1 MEHDTERQNAGYGN
15 PARNLLLATDL
26 SSRCDRALDRAVMLA
41 AAWGAKLHLL
51 YIQEGD
57 EPAPDREPMPGYSAR
72 TLAERHLGAATRG
85 RAVDADI
92 LIDRGSPAEVILHK
106 AVALDCD
113 LVITGIARSGSLAR
127 SVLGTTVE
135 RLVHR
140 APMPVLVVKTRPWS
154 AYRKLVVAS
163 DFSESSA
170 HALRVALRTFPEAD
184 ITLAHAYRVPFEGF
198 ISRAAHEDEFL
209 ETARREYAEFLPSLG
224 ATPGDLARIECLMQ
238 YGSPEDVVGRHV
250 WENEI
255 DLAVMGT
262 HGRTGRFGVLMGS
275 TAERLLVSLP
285 CDVLVVREPRAVS
298 ATAGAAGPVESRH
311 AVPSSSG

>member
-1 MEHDTERQNAGYGN
+1 MEHDTERQNAGHGT
-15 PARNLLLATDL
+15 PPRNLLLATDL
-26 SSRCDRALDRAVMLA
+26 SCRCDRAMDRAVMLA

-51 YIQEGD
+51 HIQEGD
-57 EPAPDREPMPGYSAR
+57 EPAPDSEPMPGYSAR
-72 TLAERHLGAATRG
+72 TLAQRHLGAATRG
-85 RAVDADI
+85 RIVDTDI
-92 LIDRGSPAEVILHK
+92 LIEQGSPAEVILRK
-106 AVALDCD
+106 AVELDCD
-113 LVITGIARSGSLAR
+113 LVITGMARSGSLAR

-170 HALRVALRTFPEAD
+170 HALRVALRRFPEAH

-198 ISRAAHEDEFL
+198 ISRSAHEDEFL
-209 ETARREYAEFLPSLG
+209 ENAKRECAAFLPSLG
-224 ATPGDLARIECLMQ
+224 AATDALARIECLIQ
-238 YGSPEDVVGRHV
+238 YGSPEGVVGRHV
-250 WENEI
+250 WENEV

-262 HGRTGRFGVLMGS
+262 HGRTGRFGILMGS
-275 TAERLLVSLP
+275 TAERLLLSLP

-298 ATAGAAGPVESRH
+298 ASAGAAGP
-311 AVPSSSG
+311 A